1 MFKECSAKV
10 MQVLEWNSE
19 NIPGFRDGPFYI
31 SQCSI
36 FYYHI
41 YCRDVARTSYPFAT
55 FIHFYSPMGTNAAF
69 SNAKPRRQMMKKG
82 TSNEE
87 DRQAWIRFVNRI
99 NWVRWKHARLCL
111 LHFDDTYIKY
121 EPEVTANLSYPC
133 WCHGPSLPSGEH
145 DINIPAKCPSGFHP
159 GKQISQWR

>member
-1 MFKECSAKV
+1 MFCKSHAGTGVKLREYSWFPWRSFLHIA
-10 MQVLEWNSE
+10 MQHFLHH
-19 NIPGFRDGPFYI
+19 FLL
-31 SQCSI
+31 
-36 FYYHI
+36 
-41 YCRDVARTSYPFAT
+41 SYLLPWCCTDFPFAT

-121 EPEVTANLSYPC
+121 EPEVTANPSYPC
-133 WCHGPSLPSGEH
+133 WCQGPSLPSGEH